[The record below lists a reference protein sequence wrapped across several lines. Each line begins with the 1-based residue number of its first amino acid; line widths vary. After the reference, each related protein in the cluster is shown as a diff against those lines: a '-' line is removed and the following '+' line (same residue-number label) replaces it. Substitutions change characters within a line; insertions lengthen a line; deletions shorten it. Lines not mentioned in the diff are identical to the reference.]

1 MESTPIRED
10 TLGELFAKSKLRL
23 ESEGKVGTIYRLQA
37 PPHLNGTVAG
47 ERSAPPHFS
56 PSDTMTFLRSHQ
68 DDGGLPRHRQSREEV
83 PAPGDVPGGGDGRRL
98 PEYHAALH

>member
-47 ERSAPPHFS
+47 ERSAAPYFS
-56 PSDTMTFLRSHQ
+56 PLTPDL
-68 DDGGLPRHRQSREEV
+68 
-83 PAPGDVPGGGDGRRL
+83 APQPSRRL
-98 PEYHAALH
+98 WSAPPLTTT

>member
-37 PPHLNGTVAG
+37 PPHLNGTVADAC
-47 ERSAPPHFS
+47 SLPC
-56 PSDTMTFLRSHQ
+56 DTKVFF
-68 DDGGLPRHRQSREEV
+68 
-83 PAPGDVPGGGDGRRL
+83 
-98 PEYHAALH
+98 